1 MNIRD
6 FFDVSLLEE
15 VMTEWSKATGM
26 ATIAMDDQ
34 NEYITGEIGFTDFC
48 TKYTR
53 GTQEG
58 LRRCILS
65 DACNKDVYYCH
76 AGLMDFS
83 MDICLDDGTYLGKI
97 IGGQIL
103 PQKPDLD
110 KFRKLAVELGIDPDV
125 YIEALSKVEIR
136 PEDAIKASAN
146 LLGRVV
152 NLLVNSEY
160 IKKKQ
165 EKVIVQ
171 LDEENKMDPLTK
183 VYNKAVFR
191 TFIEEQIK
199 KNSRFALFIVDVDDF
214 KNINDTNGHMTGD
227 DVLKAFAA
235 NLKSVFRATD
245 MVGRFGGDEFYVI
258 MQDIKNSKDV
268 LSCGQKICNA
278 AREVG
283 SNGIKCGI
291 TASAGIALYPDHGE
305 SYKELLGHADKALYK
320 VKEKGKDGFYLY
332 EDENG
337 LY

>member
-15 VMTEWSKATGM
+15 VMTAWSKATGM
-26 ATIAMDDQ
+26 ATIAMDDK
-34 NEYITGEIGFTDFC
+34 NEYITGEIGFTEFC

-53 GTQEG
+53 GTREG

-83 MDICLDDGTYLGKI
+83 MDIRLDDGTYLGKI

-103 PQKPDLD
+103 PQKPDLEA
-110 KFRKLAVELGIDPDV
+110 FRELAVELGIEPEV
-125 YIEALSKVEIR
+125 YLEALSKVQIR
-136 PEDAIKASAN
+136 SEEAIKASAY

-165 EKVIVQ
+165 EKVIVR
-171 LDEENKMDPLTK
+171 LDERTKIDPLTK
-183 VYNKAVFR
+183 VYNKAVFKR
-191 TFIEEQIK
+191 FIEEQICAHLP
-199 KNSRFALFIVDVDDF
+199 FALFIVDVDNF

-227 DVLKAFAA
+227 EVLKTFAA
-235 NLKSVFRATD
+235 NMKSAFCATD

-258 MQDIKNSKDV
+258 MRDVKNVDDV
-268 LSCGQKICNA
+268 LSGGHKICKA

-283 SNGIKCGI
+283 SDGIKCGI
-291 TASAGIALYPDHGE
+291 TASAGIALYPEHGNT
-305 SYKELLGHADKALYK
+305 YQELLEYADKSLYK
-320 VKEKGKDGFYLY
+320 VKEKGKDGFYLFEY
-332 EDENG
+332 QK
-337 LY
+337 

>member
-26 ATIAMDDQ
+26 ATIAMDNH

-53 GTQEG
+53 GTKEG

-83 MDICLDDGTYLGKI
+83 VDICLDDGTYLGKI

-103 PQKPDLD
+103 PHKPDLD
-110 KFRKLAVELGIDPDV
+110 KFRELAVELGIEPEV
-125 YIEALSKVEIR
+125 YVEALSKVEIR
-136 PEDAIKASAN
+136 SEEAIKASAL

-165 EKVIVQ
+165 EKVIVR
-171 LDEENKMDPLTK
+171 LDEENKLDPLTK

-191 TFIEEQIK
+191 PFIEEQIDAH
-199 KNSRFALFIVDVDDF
+199 SDFALFIVDVDDF

-227 DVLKAFAA
+227 EVLTAFAD

-258 MQDIKNSKDV
+258 MQNIKNAADV
-268 LSCGQKICNA
+268 LSCGHKICKA
-278 AREVG
+278 ARDVG
-283 SNGIKCGI
+283 SEGIKCGI
-291 TASAGIALYPDHGE
+291 TASVGIALYPEHGKD
-305 SYKELLGHADKALYK
+305 YKELLEHADKALYK
-320 VKEKGKDGFYLY
+320 VKENGKDGFYLFKY
-332 EDENG
+332 QK
-337 LY
+337 

>member
-6 FFDVSLLEE
+6 FFDVALLEE

-26 ATIAMDDQ
+26 ATIAMDAD

-53 GTQEG
+53 GTEEG

-83 MDICLDDGTYLGKI
+83 MEIRLDDGTYLGKI

-103 PQKPDLD
+103 PEKPDLN
-110 KFRKLAVELGIDPDV
+110 KFRELALELGIDTDV
-125 YIEALSKVEIR
+125 YVNALSRVEIR
-136 PEDAIKASAN
+136 SEDAIRASAN

-165 EKVIVQ
+165 EKVIVR
-171 LDEENKMDPLTK
+171 LDEENKTDPLTH

-191 TFIEEQIK
+191 PFIEEQITAG
-199 KNSRFALFIVDVDDF
+199 SGFALFIVDVDDF

-227 DVLKAFAA
+227 DVLIAFAS
-235 NLKSVFRATD
+235 NLKSVFRTTD

-258 MQDIKNSKDV
+258 MQDVRNVEDV
-268 LSCGQKICNA
+268 LSCGGKICKA
-278 AREVG
+278 ARDAG
-283 SNGIKCGI
+283 SGGIKCGI
-291 TASAGIALYPDHGE
+291 TASVGIALYPEHGKN
-305 SYKELLGHADKALYK
+305 YKELLEQADKALYK
-320 VKEKGKDGFYLY
+320 AKENGKDGFYLA
-332 EDENG
+332 G
-337 LY
+337 Q